1 VSAQGGH
8 RPRWLIVV
16 QRTQRDLYDVLRERF
31 ESRGIVVV
39 VDRRRAER
47 RRDAAARG
55 VERRRTDR
63 RQRRPIVWMCP
74 AETSDLIAPDIGRLE
89 FTAGP
94 MPTSEGA
101 GYATNTCPD
110 CGITVEFEIPR
121 FAEPPARLTV
131 TVLHRTDPTFGVQHY
146 VDVLAF
152 TAAGRSQPTQR
163 VQAQR
168 QVPRR

>member
-1 VSAQGGH
+1 MSE

-16 QRTQRDLYDVLRERF
+16 QHAQRDLYQILREKF
-31 ESRGIVVV
+31 ESLGIVVI

-47 RRDAAARG
+47 RRDAAGRA
-55 VERRRTDR
+55 VDRRRTDR
-63 RQRRPIVWMCP
+63 RQRRPIAWLYP
-74 AETSDLIAPDIGRLE
+74 AETSDLIAPDIARLA

-94 MPTSEGA
+94 IPATEGT
-101 GYATNTCPD
+101 GFVTNTCPD
-110 CGITVEFEIPR
+110 CGITVEFELPR
-121 FAEPPARLTV
+121 FEEPPARVTV
-131 TVLHRTDPTFGVQHY
+131 TVAHRTDPTFGVQHF

-152 TAAGRSQPTQR
+152 TAAGRPLPSQR